1 MTCRILKLSMVAAI
15 AAGLLLT
22 SLAAGAE
29 ARPVSKSAPAEAKL
43 PPAEAKL
50 PPAEAKSPPAT
61 PKAPH
66 PALESAAKGEEHSW
80 LCLGRLIE
88 LLRSRTAA

>member
-43 PPAEAKL
+43 PPAEAK
-50 PPAEAKSPPAT
+50 SPPAT

-66 PALESAAKGEEHSW
+66 PAPESAAKGEEHSW